1 MRYTTP
7 KLVKAL
13 RNKPDPIENKKT
25 VQGFKVFQNAFESY
39 YDDGYLGNELQSK
52 ALSQYTNWAA

>member
-7 KLVKAL
+7 KLVIAL
-13 RNKPDPIENKKT
+13 RKPDPIENKKT

-39 YDDGYLGNELQSK
+39 YEDGYLGSEL
-52 ALSQYTNWAA
+52 

>member
-13 RNKPDPIENKKT
+13 RKPDLIENKKT
-25 VQGFKVFQNAFESY
+25 VQGFQVFQNAFESY
-39 YDDGYLGNELQSK
+39 FEDGYLGSELQSK